1 MSLSNDISGLFKW
14 FGGRP
19 EHYQEIPHN
28 DLQYADQ
35 ESSAHESAE
44 ADVAGGDAQGVHAQK
59 PVDDAETPVLKI
71 KRSSTIVA
79 PVVSNDASVWSSTGL
94 QELLAE
100 RARRE
105 VSPSVEAEA
114 PSAQSLLERV
124 KVIAV
129 VSAKGGVGKTTLS
142 ASLASA
148 MQRAGRPVVALDL
161 DPQNALQHHFKARVG
176 VGSCSALGIA
186 HAEQDWHV
194 CGMPSDSG
202 VFVLPY
208 GDIDEVRRL
217 DFEQQLS
224 ITPDWLAQRLA
235 AMDLEEG
242 AVVFIDTPPGPSIY
256 LRQALSVANEAVV
269 VSLADAAS
277 YTALPRIE
285 GLIQAYTAGRKSF
298 MGTTYLINQVDE
310 ARKLSRDITCILQ
323 ELLGKKVL
331 GLVHH
336 DPSIGDALA
345 YNRNILEYDPQSVA
359 SGDILDCSGALV
371 ARIAAATAVCVQQYE
386 SR

>member
-1 MSLSNDISGLFKW
+1 MSLSNDISGLFKCI
-14 FGGRP
+14 GGRP
-19 EHYQEIPHN
+19 EQYQEIPH
-28 DLQYADQ
+28 DGLRYADQ
-35 ESSAHESAE
+35 ERPSDECIE
-44 ADVAGGDAQGVHAQK
+44 IDVTDGGAQGGGAQK
-59 PVDDAETPVLKI
+59 SFDDACIPALKVER
-71 KRSSTIVA
+71 KSP
-79 PVVSNDASVWSSTGL
+79 PVVPVVGSESSVWSSAGL
-94 QELLAE
+94 RALLAK
-100 RARRE
+100 RAHEGEAIPIHME
-105 VSPSVEAEA
+105 VPST
-114 PSAQSLLERV
+114 QSLLERIRV
-124 KVIAV
+124 VAV

-148 MQRAGRPVVALDL
+148 MRRAGRPVLALDL
-161 DPQNALQHHFKARVG
+161 DPQNALQHHFKAIEG
-176 VGSCSALGIA
+176 VGDCSALGIA
-186 HAEQDWHV
+186 HGEQDWHS

-208 GDIDEVRRL
+208 GDIDEARRL
-217 DFEQQLS
+217 DFEQQLQA
-224 ITPDWLAQRLA
+224 TPDWLAQRLV
-235 AMDLEEG
+235 AMELVEG
-242 AVVFIDTPPGPSIY
+242 SVVFIDTPPGSSIY

-371 ARIAAATAVCVQQYE
+371 TRIAAATTACVPQHE
-386 SR
+386 PR